1 MDVILTAGGIPE
13 PDDPLFAITNG
24 LPKALM
30 QIGGQTLIQW
40 SLDALSKAASI
51 DNVVLVGLPAGAEI
65 HYSGKLIRMENQ
77 GDLVSNIT
85 VAAQKLLENG
95 ASSPYALVMASD
107 VPTVQPEILDWLTG
121 QVEQAASDLVYTV
134 VAREVM
140 ESRFPDSHRSYIK
153 LKDVAVCGGD
163 INAIRLEKINYD
175 NPIWRRLVD
184 TRKNALKQ
192 ASLLGFD
199 TLFLVLIRALTLAQ
213 TESRVC
219 RKMGIAG
226 KLLLSPYAEI
236 AMDVDKP
243 AQFELLDQ
251 ELLQSARL
259 NEITTPSVSLETY
272 S

>member
-40 SLDALSKAASI
+40 SLDALSKAESI
-51 DNVVLVGLPAGAEI
+51 DNVVLVGLPAGTEI
-65 HYSGKLIRMENQ
+65 RYSGTILRMENQ
-77 GDLVSNIT
+77 GNLVSNIT

-107 VPTVQPEILDWLTG
+107 VPTVQPEILDWLTT
-121 QVEQAASDLVYTV
+121 QVEQADSDLVYTV
-134 VAREVM
+134 VTREVM
-140 ESRFPDSHRSYIK
+140 ETRFPNSHRSYIK

-163 INAIRLEKINYD
+163 INAIRLDKISYD
-175 NPIWRRLVD
+175 NPMWRRLVD

-192 ASLLGFD
+192 AALLGFD
-199 TLFLVLIRALTLAQ
+199 TLFKILTRSLTLEQ

-219 RKMGIAG
+219 QKLGVNG

-243 AQFELLDQ
+243 SQYELLNQ
-251 ELLQSARL
+251 ELLQFARL
-259 NEITTPSVSLETY
+259 REIGNQ
-272 S
+272 